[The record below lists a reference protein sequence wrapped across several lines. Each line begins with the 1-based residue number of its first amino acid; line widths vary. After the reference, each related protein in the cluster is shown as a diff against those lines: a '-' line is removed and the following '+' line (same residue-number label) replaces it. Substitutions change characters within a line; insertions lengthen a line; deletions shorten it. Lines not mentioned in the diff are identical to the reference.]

1 MPGRPDAAQRRAL
14 IDTCRAMNDSG
25 INQGTSG
32 NASAR
37 LDDRRF
43 LITPSGRSYDA
54 MKPADIP
61 VMALD
66 GQWSGPVRPSTEW
79 RFHRDILAARP
90 DVGAI
95 VHAHS
100 SFATALACLRLD
112 VPSFHYMVAV
122 AGGDSI
128 RCAPY
133 ATFGTQALSDHA
145 LAALEDRK
153 ACLLAN
159 HGLIATGATPAK
171 ALALAIEVETL
182 CGMYLRAR
190 AVAEP
195 TRLSNE
201 EMARVIELFR
211 TYGTP
216 DFPDDEL
223 RRVASVAPRA
233 RSGTRQKR

>member
-1 MPGRPDAAQRRAL
+1 MAGDRMLRQAL
-14 IDTCRAMNDSG
+14 VDTCRAMNDSG

-37 LDDRRF
+37 LDDQRF
-43 LITPSGRSYDA
+43 LITPSGRAYDT
-54 MKPADIP
+54 MKPVDLP
-61 VMALD
+61 VMSLD
-66 GQWSGPVRPSTEW
+66 GRWTGTHRPSTEW
-79 RFHRDILAARP
+79 RFHRDIFAHRP

-112 VPSFHYMVAV
+112 VPPFHYMVAV

-133 ATFGTQALSDHA
+133 ATFGTQELSDHA
-145 LAALEDRK
+145 LAALEGRK

-159 HGLIATGATPAK
+159 HGLIATGATPQK

-190 AVAEP
+190 AVTEP
-195 TRLSNE
+195 TRLSTDE
-201 EMARVIELFR
+201 VARVIELFR

-216 DFPDDEL
+216 DFPDSEL
-223 RRVASVAPRA
+223 RRVASLAPHR
-233 RSGTRQKR
+233 R

>member
-1 MPGRPDAAQRRAL
+1 MTGETMLRRAL
-14 IDTCRAMNDSG
+14 IDACRAMNASG

-37 LDDRRF
+37 IDSGRF
-43 LITPSGRSYDA
+43 LITPSGRSYDG
-54 MKPADIP
+54 MKPADLP
-61 VMALD
+61 AMAVD
-66 GQWSGPVRPSTEW
+66 GRWVGPYRPSSEW
-79 RFHRDILAARP
+79 RFHRDIFAARP
-90 DVGAI
+90 EVGAI

-100 SFATALACLRLD
+100 SFATALASLRLN

-145 LAALEDRK
+145 LAALDGRK

-195 TRLSNE
+195 TRLSKD
-201 EMARVIELFR
+201 EMLRVLELFR

-216 DFPDDEL
+216 DFPDEEL
-223 RRVASVAPRA
+223 KRVEALSPRRR
-233 RSGTRQKR
+233 

>member
-1 MPGRPDAAQRRAL
+1 MASDTALRRAL
-14 IDTCRAMNDSG
+14 VDTCRAMNASG

-37 LDDRRF
+37 LDAGRF
-43 LITPSGRSYDA
+43 LITPSGRAYDS
-54 MKPADIP
+54 MKPSDLPI
-61 VMALD
+61 MALD
-66 GQWSGPVRPSTEW
+66 GRWSGAYRPSTEW
-79 RFHRDILAARP
+79 RFHRDIFAAQP
-90 DVGAI
+90 EIGAI

-100 SFATALACLRLD
+100 SFAAALACLRLD

-145 LAALEDRK
+145 LAALKGRK

-159 HGLIATGATPAK
+159 HGLIATGATPHK
-171 ALALAIEVETL
+171 ALALAVEVETL

-195 TRLSNE
+195 TRLSKG
-201 EMARVIELFR
+201 EMARVTELFR

-216 DFPDDEL
+216 DFPDGEL
-223 RRVASVAPRA
+223 RRVQTLTPR
-233 RSGTRQKR
+233 RR

>member
-1 MPGRPDAAQRRAL
+1 MAGDARLRRAL
-14 IDTCRAMNDSG
+14 IDTCLAMNASG
-25 INQGTSG
+25 VNQGTSG

-37 LDDRRF
+37 LDQRRF
-43 LITPSGRSYDA
+43 LITPSGRPYDA
-54 MKPADIP
+54 MKPVDLP

-66 GQWSGPVRPSTEW
+66 GGWSGEFRPSTEW
-79 RFHRDILAARP
+79 RFHRDIFAERP

-100 SFATALACLRLD
+100 PFATALACLRLD
-112 VPSFHYMVAV
+112 VPPFHYMVAV
-122 AGGDSI
+122 AGGDTI

-145 LAALEDRK
+145 LAALEGRK

-159 HGLIATGATPAK
+159 HGLIATGATPQR
-171 ALALAIEVETL
+171 ALALAIEIETL

-195 TRLSNE
+195 TRLSAD
-201 EMARVIELFR
+201 EMARVIGLFR

-223 RRVASVAPRA
+223 RKVAPGKL
-233 RSGTRQKR
+233 S

>member
-1 MPGRPDAAQRRAL
+1 MASEATLRRAL
-14 IDTCRAMNDSG
+14 VDTCRAMNASG
-25 INQGTSG
+25 VNQGTSG

-37 LDDRRF
+37 LDARRF
-43 LITPSGRSYDA
+43 LITPSGRAYDT
-54 MKPADIP
+54 MKPADLP

-66 GQWSGPVRPSTEW
+66 GRWSGSYRPSTEW
-79 RFHRDILAARP
+79 RFHRDIFAARP

-122 AGGDSI
+122 AGGDLI
-128 RCAPY
+128 RCTPY
-133 ATFGTQALSDHA
+133 ATFGTQELSDHA
-145 LAALEDRK
+145 LAALEGRK

-159 HGLIATGATPAK
+159 HGLIATGATPQK

-190 AVAEP
+190 AVTEP
-195 TRLSNE
+195 TQLSAD

-211 TYGTP
+211 SYGTP
-216 DFPDDEL
+216 DFPDDDL
-223 RRVASVAPRA
+223 RRVTSLAPR
-233 RSGTRQKR
+233 RR

>member
-1 MPGRPDAAQRRAL
+1 MAGEAALRRSL
-14 IDTCRAMNDSG
+14 IDTCRAMNASG

-37 LDDRRF
+37 LDARRF
-43 LITPSGRSYDA
+43 LITPSGRAYDT
-54 MKPADIP
+54 MKPVDLP
-61 VMALD
+61 VMLLD
-66 GQWSGPVRPSTEW
+66 GRWSGSFRPSTEW
-79 RFHRDILAARP
+79 RFHRDIFARRP

-159 HGLIATGATPAK
+159 HGLIATGATPQK

-195 TRLSNE
+195 TRLSKG
-201 EMARVIELFR
+201 EMAHVIELFR

-216 DFPDDEL
+216 AFPDDEL
-223 RRVASVAPRA
+223 RRVAPAKLR
-233 RSGTRQKR
+233 

>member
-1 MPGRPDAAQRRAL
+1 MAGEAALRRSL
-14 IDTCRAMNDSG
+14 IDTCRAMNASG

-37 LDDRRF
+37 LDARRF
-43 LITPSGRSYDA
+43 LITPSGRAYDT
-54 MKPADIP
+54 MKPVDLP
-61 VMALD
+61 VMLLD
-66 GQWSGPVRPSTEW
+66 GRWSGSFRPSTEW
-79 RFHRDILAARP
+79 RFHRDIFARRP

-159 HGLIATGATPAK
+159 HGLIATGATPQK

-195 TRLSNE
+195 TRLSKG
-201 EMARVIELFR
+201 EMAHVIELFR

-216 DFPDDEL
+216 AFPDDEL
-223 RRVASVAPRA
+223 RKVAPAKLR
-233 RSGTRQKR
+233 

>member
-1 MPGRPDAAQRRAL
+1 MASDATLRRAL
-14 IDTCRAMNDSG
+14 IDTCRAMNASG

-37 LDDRRF
+37 LDTRRF
-43 LITPSGRSYDA
+43 LITPSGRAYDT
-54 MKPADIP
+54 MKPADLP

-66 GQWSGPVRPSTEW
+66 GRWSGPWRPSTEW
-79 RFHRDILAARP
+79 RFHRDIFAARP

-100 SFATALACLRLD
+100 SAATALACLRLD

-145 LAALEDRK
+145 LAALEGRK

-159 HGLIATGATPAK
+159 HGLIATGATPGK
-171 ALALAIEVETL
+171 ALALAVEVEAL

-190 AVAEP
+190 AVDEP
-195 TRLSNE
+195 ARLSKA
-201 EMARVIELFR
+201 EMTRVIDLFR

-216 DFPDDEL
+216 DFPDAEL
-223 RRVASVAPRA
+223 RRVARDRLS
-233 RSGTRQKR
+233 

>member
-1 MPGRPDAAQRRAL
+1 MAQDAALRRAL
-14 IDTCRAMNDSG
+14 IDTCRAMNASG

-37 LDDRRF
+37 LDAHRF
-43 LITPSGRSYDA
+43 LITPSGRAYDT
-54 MKPADIP
+54 MKPADLP
-61 VMALD
+61 VMAVD
-66 GQWSGPVRPSTEW
+66 GRWSGPYRPSTEW
-79 RFHRDILAARP
+79 RFHRDIFAARP
-90 DVGAI
+90 DVGAL

-145 LAALEDRK
+145 LAALEGRK

-159 HGLIATGATPAK
+159 HGLIATGATPRK

-190 AVAEP
+190 SVAEP
-195 TRLSNE
+195 TRLSKA
-201 EMARVIELFR
+201 EMTRVIELFR

-216 DFPDDEL
+216 GFPDGDL
-223 RRVASVAPRA
+223 RRVARDKLS
-233 RSGTRQKR
+233 

>member
-1 MPGRPDAAQRRAL
+1 
-14 IDTCRAMNDSG
+14 MNASG

-37 LDDRRF
+37 LGADRF
-43 LITPSGRSYDA
+43 LITPSGRAYDA
-54 MKPADIP
+54 MKPADLP

-66 GQWSGPVRPSTEW
+66 GRWTGAHRPSTEW
-79 RFHRDILAARP
+79 RFHRDIFAARP
-90 DVGAI
+90 EVGAI
-95 VHAHS
+95 VHTHS

-145 LAALEDRK
+145 LAALEGRK

-159 HGLIATGATPAK
+159 HGLIATGTTPRK

-195 TRLSNE
+195 ARLSQD

-216 DFPDDEL
+216 DFPDREL
-223 RRVASVAPRA
+223 RRVTTLAPR
-233 RSGTRQKR
+233 RR